1 MGFGIVA
8 LVKTSMKFAFVFP
21 GQGSQS
27 VGMMRGYADLP
38 VVRKTF
44 EEASHILNQD
54 LWTLAE
60 NGPESAQ
67 NMTVNTQPLMLVAGI
82 SVYRAWESL
91 GGAEPTLLAGH
102 SLGEYT
108 ALVASGAI
116 SFADALPLV
125 RFRAE
130 AMQQAVPEGTGGIA
144 AILGLEEKQ
153 VREVCLEAAQGEVLE
168 AVNFNSPEQVVIAG
182 HKSAVLRGMEAA
194 KVKGAKRA
202 VLLPMSVPSH
212 CSLMRQAANQLKQRL
227 QTVILKTPRIPV
239 MHNAD
244 LNTHTQP
251 QAIRDALVQQ
261 LYKPVHW
268 VGTIQALAKEGITHI
283 AECAPGKVL
292 AGLNKRIA
300 ANLEVIALIDSNTLK
315 QALTVMV

>member
-1 MGFGIVA
+1 
-8 LVKTSMKFAFVFP
+8 MKFAFVFP

-27 VGMMRGYADLP
+27 VGMMRGYADMS
-38 VVRKTF
+38 VVRETF
-44 EEASHILNQD
+44 EEASHILDQD
-54 LWTLAE
+54 LWALAE
-60 NGPESAQ
+60 NGPESAL

-91 GGAEPTLLAGH
+91 GGAEPALLAGH

-116 SFADALPLV
+116 SLADALPLV

-153 VREVCLEAAQGEVLE
+153 VRELCLEAAQGEVLE

-182 HKSAVLRGMEAA
+182 HRPAVLRGMEAA
-194 KVKGAKRA
+194 KARGAKRT
-202 VLLPMSVPSH
+202 VMLPMSVPSH
-212 CSLMRQAANQLKQRL
+212 SSLMREAANQLRQRL
-227 QTVILKTPRIPV
+227 QSLTLKTPRIPV
-239 MHNAD
+239 LHNAD
-244 LNTHTQP
+244 VNTHTES
-251 QAIRDALVQQ
+251 QAIKDALVRQ
-261 LYKPVHW
+261 LYNPVHW
-268 VGTIQALAKEGITHI
+268 VETIQALVRKGITHI
-283 AECAPGKVL
+283 VECAPGKVL

-300 ANLEVIALIDSNTLK
+300 ANLQVMALIDSNTLK
-315 QALTVMV
+315 QALAVMV

>member
-1 MGFGIVA
+1 MGFYFVA
-8 LVKTSMKFAFVFP
+8 LVKTNMKFAFVFP

-27 VGMMRGYADLP
+27 VGMMRGYADLS

-54 LWTLAE
+54 LWALAE

-67 NMTVNTQPLMLVAGI
+67 NVTVNTQPLMLVAGI

-91 GGAEPTLLAGH
+91 GGAEPALLAGH

-144 AILGLEEKQ
+144 AILGLEDKQ

-168 AVNFNSPEQVVIAG
+168 AVNFNSPGQVVIAG

-194 KVKGAKRA
+194 KAKGAKRA

-212 CSLMRQAANQLKQRL
+212 CSLMREAANQLKQHL
-227 QTVILKTPRIPV
+227 QSLIIKTPRIPV

-251 QAIRDALVQQ
+251 QAIKDALVRQ

-268 VGTIQALAKEGITHI
+268 VETIQALAQKGVTYI

-300 ANLEVIALIDSNTLK
+300 ANLEVMALIDSNTLK

>member
-1 MGFGIVA
+1 
-8 LVKTSMKFAFVFP
+8 
-21 GQGSQS
+21 
-27 VGMMRGYADLP
+27 MMRGYTDLP
-38 VVRKTF
+38 VIRKTF

-54 LWTLAE
+54 LWALAE
-60 NGPESAQ
+60 NGPESEL

-91 GGAEPTLLAGH
+91 GGAEPALLAGH
-102 SLGEYT
+102 SLGEYS

-130 AMQQAVPEGTGGIA
+130 VMQQAVPEGTGGIA
-144 AILGLEEKQ
+144 VILGLEDEQ

-168 AVNFNSPEQVVIAG
+168 AVNFNSPGQVVIAG
-182 HKSAVLRGMEAA
+182 HKPAVLRGMEMA
-194 KVKGAKRA
+194 KAKGAKRA
-202 VLLPMSVPSH
+202 ALLPMSAPSH
-212 CSLMRQAANQLKQRL
+212 CSLMREAANQLKQRL
-227 QTVILKTPRIPV
+227 QSVVLNTPRIPV

-244 LNTHTQP
+244 LDTHTQP
-251 QAIRDALVQQ
+251 QAIKDALVRQ
-261 LYKPVHW
+261 LCNPVRW
-268 VGTIQALAKEGITHI
+268 VETIEALAQKGITHV

-300 ANLEVIALIDSNTLK
+300 ANLEVMALIDSSTLK
-315 QALTVMV
+315 QALTVLV

>member
-1 MGFGIVA
+1 
-8 LVKTSMKFAFVFP
+8 MKFAFVFP

-54 LWTLAE
+54 LWVLAE

-91 GGAEPTLLAGH
+91 GGAEPALLAGH

-144 AILGLEEKQ
+144 AILGLEDKQ
-153 VREVCLEAAQGEVLE
+153 VREVCLEAAQSEVLE

-212 CSLMRQAANQLKQRL
+212 CSLMREAANQLKQRL

-268 VGTIQALAKEGITHI
+268 VGTIQAFAQEGITHI

-292 AGLNKRIA
+292 AGLNKRID
-300 ANLEVIALIDSNTLK
+300 ANLEVMALIDSNTLK

>member
-1 MGFGIVA
+1 MR
-8 LVKTSMKFAFVFP
+8 FAFVFP
-21 GQGSQS
+21 GQCSQS

-38 VVRKTF
+38 VIRKTF
-44 EEASHILNQD
+44 EEASHILNQN
-54 LWTLAE
+54 LWALAE
-60 NGPESAQ
+60 SGPESEL

-91 GGAEPTLLAGH
+91 GGAEPALLSGH

-130 AMQQAVPEGTGGIA
+130 MMQQAVPEGIGGIA
-144 AILGLEEKQ
+144 AILGLEDEQ

-168 AVNFNSPEQVVIAG
+168 AVNFNSPGQVVIAG
-182 HKSAVLRGMEAA
+182 HKTAVLRGMEAA
-194 KVKGAKRA
+194 KAKGAKRV

-212 CSLMRQAANQLKQRL
+212 CSLMREAANQLKQRL
-227 QTVILKTPRIPV
+227 QSLMLKTPRIPV

-244 LNTHTQP
+244 LDTHTQP
-251 QAIRDALVQQ
+251 QAIKDALVRQ
-261 LYKPVHW
+261 LYNPVNW
-268 VGTIQALAKEGITHI
+268 VKTIEALAQKGVTHI

-300 ANLEVIALIDSNTLK
+300 ANLEVMALIDSSTLK
-315 QALTVMV
+315 QALKVMI